1 MTPLLRRLDIG
12 FPSAPIETSSLQLG
26 DAERLFAASWQDILR
41 RLAELR
47 IICISVRELVEFIC
61 RTGDLGGRGEFVGPA
76 RALAGVRGHQR
87 VQGARPAGYAKEV
100 TLAHSVVVDDF
111 TLQIKGRIDGLLHD
125 GETLWL
131 EEIKTVA
138 GAWGAQA
145 NPLHW
150 AQGKIYAFIYA
161 HQQDLPG
168 LEVRLTYL
176 DLDTELA
183 TEFRERFS
191 RAELEAFFAR
201 VTSEYLD
208 WARAQFD
215 WRRERDA
222 SIAPLAFPFAAYRPG
237 QRAFAVAVYR
247 TLARAG
253 TLFAEAPTGIGKT
266 VSVLFPAM
274 KALGERR
281 IAKIF
286 YLTARTTGR
295 AVAEK
300 ALADLRLAGLR
311 CRSVTL
317 TAKDKICFN
326 NGRPCDPALCPFAV
340 GYYDRNKSAMREAL
354 QQEALTR
361 SAIEEVARR
370 HTVCPFELSLDCA
383 LWVDVVIGDYNHV
396 FDPAAK
402 LKRFFGEET
411 GDYAFFIDE
420 AHNLVDR
427 AREMFSADLRKDAV
441 LATRRSIQ
449 EALPACAKALG
460 KVNSFL
466 LKLRKEEGAAEGQ
479 VRKELPEE
487 LLPALRKFLKEAEVW
502 LAQNRPAPFR
512 EELMDLYFTV
522 NAFLRTADLYDERF
536 VTLLEGDRDLLRL
549 RLFCLDPSRLL
560 REALDRGKA
569 AVFFSA
575 TLSPLD
581 YFRQLLGGDAADSTM
596 QLHSPFPP
604 AHLRLL
610 IEDGI
615 QTNFKSRGSS
625 YDAVAHSIAALVAGR
640 NGNYLV
646 YFPSYHYLGEV
657 LARFHELHPT
667 VLTRLQT
674 PAMSDAERDRFL
686 ASFIAEPDQTQVGF
700 AVLGGVFG
708 EGIDLVGER
717 LVGAVIV
724 GVGLPQLCRERD
736 LMRDFFE
743 QRYGGG
749 FDYAYTFP
757 GMNRVLQAVGRV
769 IRSEI
774 DRGVVLLVD
783 ARFRELRYLQLFPA
797 WTHPE
802 CVRGAEEIAEKVG
815 SFWKT
820 AAETSSHGVGHG

>member
-1 MTPLLRRLDIG
+1 M
-12 FPSAPIETSSLQLG
+12 
-26 DAERLFAASWQDILR
+26 AEPRV
-41 RLAELR
+41 
-47 IICISVRELVEFIC
+47 ICVSVRELVEFIC

-87 VQGARPAGYAKEV
+87 VQKARPAGYAKEV
-100 TLAHSVVVDDF
+100 TLAHRVAANDF
-111 TLQIKGRIDGLLHD
+111 TLQIQGRIDGLLHT
-125 GETLWL
+125 GESIWL
-131 EEIKTVA
+131 EEIKTVD
-138 GAWGAQA
+138 GAWDRNP

-150 AQGKIYAFIYA
+150 AQSKIYAFIYA
-161 HQQDLPG
+161 HQKDLPA

-176 DLDTELA
+176 DLDTELVM
-183 TEFRERFS
+183 EFRERFS
-191 RAELEAFFAR
+191 RAELEIFFTR
-201 VTSEYLD
+201 ITSEYLV
-208 WARAQFD
+208 WARAQFE
-215 WRRERDA
+215 WCRERDA
-222 SIAPLAFPFAAYRPG
+222 SIAPLAFPFATYRPG
-237 QRAFAVAVYR
+237 QRPFAIAVYR

-266 VSVLFPAM
+266 VSVLFPSM
-274 KALGERR
+274 KALGESR
-281 IAKIF
+281 ITKIF

-300 ALADLRLAGLR
+300 AMAGLRHAGLR

-326 NGRPCDPALCPFAV
+326 NGRPCDPAVCPFAL
-340 GYYDRNKSAMREAL
+340 GYYDRNKPAMCDAL
-354 QQEALTR
+354 QREALTR
-361 SAIEEVARR
+361 SAIEDVARR
-370 HTVCPFELSLDCA
+370 HNVCPFELSLDCA

-411 GDYAFFIDE
+411 GDYAFLIDE

-427 AREMFSADLRKDAV
+427 AREMFSAELRKEAV

-460 KVNSFL
+460 RVNSL
-466 LKLRKEEGAAEGQ
+466 LRTLRKEAGAGEAQ
-479 VRKELPEE
+479 VKKELPEE
-487 LLPALRKFLKEAEVW
+487 LLPALRNFLKEAEAW
-502 LAQNRPAPFR
+502 LAQNRPALFR
-512 EELMDLYFTV
+512 DELMDLYFIV
-522 NAFLRTADLYDERF
+522 AAFLRTADLYDERF
-536 VTLLEGDRDLLRL
+536 VTLLEGDRDSMRL

-581 YFRQLLGGDAADSTM
+581 YFRHLLGGDESDSKM
-596 QLHSPFPP
+596 QLRSPFPP

-615 QTNFKSRGSS
+615 QTDFKSRGNS
-625 YDAVAHSIAALVAGR
+625 YDAVANSIAALVAGR
-640 NGNYLV
+640 SGNYLV
-646 YFPSYHYLGEV
+646 YFPSYKYLGEV
-657 LARFHELHPT
+657 LARFRELHPK
-667 VLTRLQT
+667 VLTRVQT

-686 ASFIAEPDQTQVGF
+686 ASFMAETDQTQVGF

-724 GVGLPQLCRERD
+724 GVGLPQLCIERD

-743 QRYGGG
+743 KHYGDG

-769 IRSEI
+769 IRSET
-774 DRGVVLLVD
+774 DRGVVLLID
-783 ARFRELRYLQLFPA
+783 ARFRESRYRKLFPA
-797 WTHPE
+797 WTQPE
-802 CVRGAEEIAEKVG
+802 HVQGEKDIAEKVRD
-815 SFWKT
+815 FWNRN
-820 AAETSSHGVGHG
+820 GVGQ

>member
-1 MTPLLRRLDIG
+1 MD
-12 FPSAPIETSSLQLG
+12 AA
-26 DAERLFAASWQDILR
+26 AERLSAASLNVILQGLHASR
-41 RLAELR
+41 V
-47 IICISVRELVEFIC
+47 ICVSVRELVEFTC
-61 RTGDLGGRGEFVGPA
+61 RTGDLGGRGEFAGPA

-87 VQGARPAGYAKEV
+87 LQKARPAGYTKEIPL
-100 TLAHSVVVDDF
+100 THSVVTADF
-111 TLQIKGRIDGLLHD
+111 TLQIKGRIDGLFHV
-125 GETLWL
+125 GESVWL

-138 GAWGAQA
+138 GAWAAQA

-161 HQQDLPG
+161 YQKDLSG
-168 LEVRLTYL
+168 LDLRLTYL
-176 DLDTELA
+176 DLDTDLV
-183 TEFRERFS
+183 TEFHERFS
-191 RAELEAFFAR
+191 RAELATFFAR
-201 VTSEYLD
+201 VTSEYLE

-215 WRRERDA
+215 WCRDRDA
-222 SIAPLAFPFAAYRPG
+222 SIATLAFPFAAYRPG
-237 QRAFAVAVYR
+237 QRRFAVAVYR
-247 TLARAG
+247 ALARAG

-281 IAKIF
+281 ISKVF

-300 ALADLRLAGLR
+300 ALADLRHAGLR

-326 NGRPCDPALCPFAV
+326 HGFPCDPAACPFAL
-340 GYYDRNKSAMREAL
+340 GYYDRNKSAMRDAL

-361 SAIEEVARR
+361 SALEEVARR
-370 HTVCPFELSLDCA
+370 HNVCPHELALDCA

-402 LKRFFGEET
+402 LKRFFSDET
-411 GDYAFFIDE
+411 GAYAFLIDE

-427 AREMFSADLRKDAV
+427 AREMFSAELRKDAV
-441 LATRRSIQ
+441 LATRHSIQ
-449 EALPACAKALG
+449 KALPACARALV
-460 KVNSFL
+460 KVNSHL
-466 LKLRKEEGAAEGQ
+466 LALHKEAGAAEASAK
-479 VRKELPEE
+479 KELPEE
-487 LLPALRKFLKEAEVW
+487 LLPSLRQFLKTAESW
-502 LAQNRPAPFR
+502 LAQNHPARFR

-522 NAFLRTADLYDERF
+522 NAFLRTADHYDERF
-536 VTLLEGDRDLLRL
+536 VTLIEGERDSLRL

-560 REALDRGKA
+560 RAALDQGTA

-581 YFRQLLGGDAADSTM
+581 YFRQILGGGEEDSMM

-604 AHLRLL
+604 AHLRVL

-615 QTNFKSRGSS
+615 QTNFKSRASS
-625 YDAVAHSIAALVAGR
+625 YDAVAHSIAVLVTGHK
-640 NGNYLV
+640 GNYLV

-657 LARFHELHPT
+657 LARFQAFHPT
-667 VLTRLQT
+667 VVTRVQT
-674 PAMSDAERDRFL
+674 PGMSDTERDRFL
-686 ASFIAEPDQTQVGF
+686 ASFTAEPNQTQVGF

-724 GVGLPQLCRERD
+724 GVGLPLLCFDRNLVRD
-736 LMRDFFE
+736 YFE
-743 QRYGGG
+743 QRQGGG
-749 FDYAYTFP
+749 FEFAYTFP

-769 IRSEI
+769 IRSET
-774 DRGVVLLVD
+774 DRGVVLLID
-783 ARFRELRYLQLFPA
+783 DRFRESRYLRLLPEWMEPEPA
-797 WTHPE
+797 
-802 CVRGAEEIAEKVG
+802 RGAQAIAGKVRE
-815 SFWKT
+815 FWNG
-820 AAETSSHGVGHG
+820 AQETRP